1 MADYDEVVVVDDE
14 TPEVVARIKCAAPE
28 VPHEPDNDAQ
38 A

>member
-14 TPEVVARIKCAAPE
+14 TPEVVARIKCAAP
-28 VPHEPDNDAQ
+28 VKSHEPDTDAQ